1 MSEDQFERRGNALE
15 DMFFYRSDQELLEQ
29 IKQDLADKE
38 AREQLASFSGITNE
52 HLLDELVSQNVRAE
66 TLACVTLIPLVV
78 VAWADGK
85 LDEEEKL
92 AVLRAF
98 KEKGLATNPAAVS
111 LVEGWLSEPPGE
123 ELFATWKDY
132 IASLSAAMS
141 GSTFEHL
148 KASVLDQAKEVA
160 RAAGGF
166 LGVINSESRSEKQAI
181 EAVTAAF
188 QAG

>member
-98 KEKGLATNPAAVS
+98 KEKA

-132 IASLSAAMS
+132 IASLSASMS
-141 GSTFEHL
+141 DSTFEHL

-181 EAVTAAF
+181 EAVAAAF

>member
-29 IKQDLADKE
+29 IKQDMADKE

-52 HLLDELVSQNVRAE
+52 HLLEELVSQNVRAE

-85 LDEEEKL
+85 LDEEERL

-98 KEKGLATNPAAVS
+98 KEKGLATNPAAQS
-111 LVEGWLSEPPGE
+111 LVESWLNEHPGE
-123 ELFATWKDY
+123 ELFTTWKDY
-132 IASLSAAMS
+132 IGSLSSTMS
-141 GSTFEHL
+141 EATFDHL
-148 KASVLDQAKEVA
+148 KGSVVSQAKEVA
-160 RAAGGF
+160 HAAGGF

-181 EAVTAAF
+181 AQIQAAF
-188 QAG
+188 E

>member
-111 LVEGWLSEPPGE
+111 LVEGWLSEPP
-123 ELFATWKDY
+123 
-132 IASLSAAMS
+132 LSASMS
-141 GSTFEHL
+141 DSTFEHL

-181 EAVTAAF
+181 EAVAAAF

>member
-15 DMFFYRSDQELLEQ
+15 NMFFYRSDQELLEQ
-29 IKQDLADKE
+29 FKQDLADKE
-38 AREQLASFSGITNE
+38 TRERLSSFS

-85 LDEEEKL
+85 LEEEERL

-111 LVEGWLSEPPGE
+111 LIEGWLGEHPGE
-123 ELFATWKDY
+123 ELFTTWKDY
-132 IASLSAAMS
+132 IASLSSTMS
-141 GSTFEHL
+141 EATFAHL
-148 KASVLDQAKEVA
+148 KTSVVDQAKEVA
-160 RAAGGF
+160 HATGGF

-181 EAVTAAF
+181 AQIAAAF
-188 QAG
+188 E

>member
-85 LDEEEKL
+85 LDDDEIYYSFGYQANGVNTAPWSGNELSKL
-92 AVLRAF
+92 IISNSKVLNISKF
-98 KEKGLATNPAAVS
+98 YQGLPKKFPFPK
-111 LVEGWLSEPPGE
+111 LR
-123 ELFATWKDY
+123 LFYLRLYLMYCSIID
-132 IASLSAAMS
+132 
-141 GSTFEHL
+141 
-148 KASVLDQAKEVA
+148 
-160 RAAGGF
+160 R
-166 LGVINSESRSEKQAI
+166 
-181 EAVTAAF
+181 
-188 QAG
+188 

>member
-66 TLACVTLIPLVV
+66 TLACVTLIPLVA

-123 ELFATWKDY
+123 ELFTTWKDY
-132 IASLSAAMS
+132 IASLSTSMS
-141 GSTFEHL
+141 DATFEHL

-166 LGVINSESRSEKQAI
+166 LGVINSESRSEKQAL
-181 EAVTAAF
+181 EAVAAAF
-188 QAG
+188 QAE